1 MITFQSLSSILNPTV
16 SSLSLCLSLKLL
28 LVYAATPA
36 KVASLPVDSLGT
48 VSRVAQMG
56 CETLTDP
63 DPNLTPLKVTGTT
76 CVCISV
82 SVYVRLAQC
91 RCLEKPFIMLLITI
105 SMYVKIQRFFIG
117 VRVYDLLLTGQQ
129 RWPLLAMEADILLK
143 CQA

>member
-1 MITFQSLSSILNPTV
+1 MITFNHCNYLPVSFIHSESKSVFSLS
-16 SSLSLCLSLKLL
+16 LSLKLL

-82 SVYVRLAQC
+82 SVYVRLAC
-91 RCLEKPFIMLLITI
+91 FGKAIHYALNHHFD
-105 SMYVKIQRFFIG
+105 
-117 VRVYDLLLTGQQ
+117 VRKNTEILPWGQS
-129 RWPLLAMEADILLK
+129 L
-143 CQA
+143 